1 MNKRERFFSAA
12 SAGIFT
18 AVTVCVLA
26 VVLLTPPA
34 RYSLTD
40 KPYLLGNLPLLL
52 LFLPVA
58 LGLFALGRWFRGR
71 ELPFSPDSFARCFSL
86 AALPLPALVLYQ
98 AAWCVLAMIFPLF
111 QRY

>member
-52 LFLPVA
+52 LFLPY
-58 LGLFALGRWFRGR
+58 LR
-71 ELPFSPDSFARCFSL
+71 SSQN
-86 AALPLPALVLYQ
+86 PLH
-98 AAWCVLAMIFPLF
+98 
-111 QRY
+111 RYMHLQFLH